1 MNKSYYT
8 QTFLEECKYSVKKIK
23 NIINEELEVDS
34 SDENDDFNNDNDLM
48 NLINL
53 MKKANAF

>member
-1 MNKSYYT
+1 MNKSY
-8 QTFLEECKYSVKKIK
+8 QLLEECKYSVKKIK

>member
-48 NLINL
+48 NLINM